1 MTLAVVVVCALLG
14 VAGAGSGVG
23 KLTGNPKVMESV
35 QSVGVTAAQAR
46 LLGVIELAGAAGLLI
61 GVVVPVIGLAAA
73 NGFVLYFAGAVLMH
87 LRAEHPVAGWAPA
100 AVLCLLAIAATLLQL
115 QR

>member
-1 MTLAVVVVCALLG
+1 MTVALVVICALLG

-23 KLTGNPKVMESV
+23 KLTGNPKVLESV

-46 LLGVIELAGAAGLLI
+46 LLGVVELLGAAGLAVGI
-61 GVVVPVIGLAAA
+61 VVPVLGLAAA
-73 NGFVLYFAGAVLMH
+73 VGFVLYFAGAVFMH
-87 LRAEHPVAGWAPA
+87 LRAKHPVAGWAPA
-100 AVLCLLAIAATLLQL
+100 GVLCLIAIAATLLQL